1 MARLRAPGHVTYTGT
16 MSHSDHDDELPD
28 DERRLFR
35 EAMAEVSPLATD
47 RRRPDDA
54 PRPPARA
61 AQREADEA
69 AARTALATGAL
80 DDPDLDLAEEL
91 FHARPGIQKRV
102 LRRLRRGQYAMQ
114 AELDLHGLSR
124 AEAGRELPAFL
135 ADCRSRGLTG
145 VRIIHGKGRRSAN
158 EGPVLKPAVAAWL
171 RRRADVLA
179 FCSARPV
186 DGGSGALY
194 VLLARA

>member
-1 MARLRAPGHVTYTGT
+1 MAGSRNN
-16 MSHSDHDDELPD
+16 DDLPE

-35 EAMAEVSPLATD
+35 EAMTEVRPLATD
-47 RRRPDDA
+47 RRAPDDA
-54 PRPPARA
+54 PRPRPRA

-69 AARTALATGAL
+69 AARAALASGAL
-80 DDPDLDLAEEL
+80 DDPELDLAEEL
-91 FHARPGIQKRV
+91 SHARPGVQRRV

-124 AEAGRELPAFL
+124 AEAGRALPAFL

-145 VRIIHGKGRRSAN
+145 VRVIHGKGRRSAN

-179 FCSARPV
+179 FCTARPV
-186 DGGSGALY
+186 DGGGGALY
-194 VLLARA
+194 VLLARD